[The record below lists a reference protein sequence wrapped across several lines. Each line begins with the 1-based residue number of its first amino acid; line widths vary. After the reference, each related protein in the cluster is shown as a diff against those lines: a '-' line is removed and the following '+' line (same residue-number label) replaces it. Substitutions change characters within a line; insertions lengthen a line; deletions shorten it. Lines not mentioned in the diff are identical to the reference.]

1 MWQTI
6 AVTDITQSFVK
17 RKEGYYHQVS
27 TKGSQLLQC
36 SVRTLLARY
45 NIPQHNQELEPN
57 YLFD

>member
-6 AVTDITQSFVK
+6 AVTDVTQSSVK

-36 SVRTLLARY
+36 SVRTLLAR
-45 NIPQHNQELEPN
+45 
-57 YLFD
+57 